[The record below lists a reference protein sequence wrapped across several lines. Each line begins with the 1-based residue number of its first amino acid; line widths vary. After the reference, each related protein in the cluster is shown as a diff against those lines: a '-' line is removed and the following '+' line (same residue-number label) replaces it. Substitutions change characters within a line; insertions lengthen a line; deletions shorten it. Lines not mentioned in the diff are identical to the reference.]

1 MLLRDFLYVDS
12 DKVRGLLAQLD
23 EGIVEASSE
32 AETNEKSSGLGLKSL
47 AEHSQRWGSERM
59 VQKSL
64 GDALFPTLEQAL
76 ESMGVL
82 VDLSEPLQ
90 QTDFWGAGMR
100 EQYPPGT
107 LVRITAPAALFDARY
122 LAATF
127 AQFATSWQ
135 GLVDIEAIPGTPPT
149 PPTPPGKGGQRK
161 GGSTNQRRKMAAQV
175 DGPPQLEDAIP
186 DTDLNFGGTVV
197 PRTLLQ
203 GIVRLARGMF
213 APGLHLHMQP
223 EGVDGFGIT
232 ARLQEGR
239 QFLDSEPDVLFAR
252 YGAGLQE
259 WTVVGSIGHYG
270 VTVDEA
276 VDSSGLTRPDNTV
289 DRSRFVG
296 FINQFMSFLGTQG
309 FVDVPA
315 EPGFSVVP
323 LAVYRVVAQ
332 STLPPEIQ

>member
-1 MLLRDFLYVDS
+1 VLLRDFLYVDT

-32 AETNEKSSGLGLKSL
+32 ADTHEKSSGLGLKAL
-47 AEHSQRWGSERM
+47 AEHSQRWGSERT

-76 ESMGVL
+76 EATGLL
-82 VDLSEPLQ
+82 VDLSDSLTQ
-90 QTDFWGAGMR
+90 GDFWGAEMR
-100 EQYPPGT
+100 EHHPPGT

-122 LAATF
+122 LADTF
-127 AQFATSWQ
+127 AQFATSLQ
-135 GLVDIEAIPGTPPT
+135 GLVDMEILQPLPT
-149 PPTPPGKGGQRK
+149 PRPKPPGKGGQ
-161 GGSTNQRRKMAAQV
+161 GGQRRKQPTPIE
-175 DGPPQLEDAIP
+175 GIRQLEDAIP
-186 DTDLNFGGTVV
+186 DVDLNFDGSVV
-197 PRTLLQ
+197 SRSLMQ
-203 GIVRLARGMF
+203 GVVRLARGMF
-213 APGLHLHMQP
+213 TPGLHLHMQP
-223 EGVDGFGIT
+223 VGAEGFGIT

-259 WTVVGSIGHYG
+259 WTVVGSLGHYG
-270 VTVDEA
+270 ATVSEA
-276 VDSSGLTRPDNTV
+276 VDNSGLTRADGTV
-289 DRSRFVG
+289 DRSVFVR
-296 FINQFMSFLGTQG
+296 FINQFVSFLGTQG

-332 STLPPEIQ
+332 SSLPATLDT